1 MYLAFLIC
9 RLIKGE
15 EICPMVNRTHV
26 SPGTNLDEVFGAGV
40 SQHSEVLGCVND
52 KQFLGAKG

>member
-1 MYLAFLIC
+1 
-9 RLIKGE
+9 
-15 EICPMVNRTHV
+15 MVNRTHV
-26 SPGTNLDEVFGAGV
+26 SPGTNLDEVFDAGV